1 MGPLLTLIVVQL
13 FLLKPKGSNAKNVK
27 HVFNAEKAKNAKN
40 AENVW
45 NAKKDSSQC
54 VKRFY

>member
-1 MGPLLTLIVVQL
+1 MLMGPLLTLIVVQL

-40 AENVW
+40 AENV
-45 NAKKDSSQC
+45 
-54 VKRFY
+54 